1 MKKPEGSS
9 AVTSVNHGVD
19 PGKNQSAMRI
29 KELDGLRGIAVLAVI
44 NCHYFPWLPIT
55 GADYGW
61 LGVDLFFVL
70 SGFLITSILLGLREE
85 ERYFA
90 IFYSRRVL
98 RIFPPYFL
106 GLAVY
111 IAVCTAMGR
120 LGSFRL
126 WSQYLFYYTSLYPH
140 DQMQEGATQNLPLAV
155 CFGLLVLWSLS
166 VEEIYYTIWAPIVR
180 FMNERAFAA
189 ALIAMIIAAPI
200 LRWAWHFP
208 GHREIFTFYGR
219 MDGLAYGSAIAL
231 LTRHRHAS
239 PRAWSRSD
247 RLFDLLAIVV
257 VPCSV
262 VFWLITGPSVDN
274 PLVPWLGV
282 VLANVSF
289 ALITYALIRHAGG
302 SQLWVRIFR
311 AKWLR
316 SIGMIS
322 YSLYLFHY
330 PLLIVSEE
338 LVAKLHLPR
347 RVDAVSNVLLG
358 LALSFAVAYGLWYG
372 MESRILRWKDH
383 KVPSPAHA
391 EPQSHPIAPAVASE
405 STKNSQILL
414 MP

>member
-1 MKKPEGSS
+1 
-9 AVTSVNHGVD
+9 
-19 PGKNQSAMRI
+19 MRI

-44 NCHYFPWLPIT
+44 NGHYFLWLPIT
-55 GADYGW
+55 GSAYGW
-61 LGVDLFFVL
+61 MGVDLFFVL
-70 SGFLITSILLGLREE
+70 SGFLITSILLGLRKE
-85 ERYFA
+85 ERYFT

-111 IAVCTAMGR
+111 IAVCAA
-120 LGSFRL
+120 LGKPGDFRL
-126 WSQYLFYYTSLYPH
+126 WSQYLFYYGSLYPH
-140 DQMQEGATQNLPLAV
+140 NSMQEGLTQNLPLAV

-166 VEEIYYTIWAPIVR
+166 VEEIYYTVWAPMVR
-180 FMNERAFAA
+180 FMKERTFAA
-189 ALIAMIIAAPI
+189 ALIAMIVAAPI
-200 LRWAWHFP
+200 LRSTWYFP
-208 GHREIFTFYGR
+208 GHLETYTFYCR

-231 LTRHRHAS
+231 LARHRHVS
-239 PRAWSRSD
+239 PRAWLRSD

-262 VFWLITGPSVDN
+262 VFWLITGASPNKHIVAS
-274 PLVPWLGV
+274 LGL

-302 SQLWVRIFR
+302 NQLWVRIFR

-316 SIGMIS
+316 SIGMVS

-338 LVAKLHLPR
+338 VVAKLHLPR
-347 RVDAVSNVLLG
+347 RTGAVCDVLLG

-372 MESRILRWKDH
+372 MESRILRWKDR

-391 EPQSHPIAPAVASE
+391 EA
-405 STKNSQILL
+405 
-414 MP
+414 